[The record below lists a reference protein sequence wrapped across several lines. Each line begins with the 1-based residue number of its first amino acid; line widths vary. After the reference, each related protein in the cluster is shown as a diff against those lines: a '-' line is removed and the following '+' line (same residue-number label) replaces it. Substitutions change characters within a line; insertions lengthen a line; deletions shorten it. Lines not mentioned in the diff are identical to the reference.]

1 MVMPVDAIISDW
13 NGTIIKYRNERPI
26 LENVAIDVFK
36 ASIPFHPL
44 RMARIFKARIELESL
59 YRKWQ
64 QNSEVNSVPELFKIY
79 NKKIVNG
86 TPVSIIRS
94 SIDEYATQQYVQSAL
109 DHRILRSIKEC
120 HTSGKPT
127 GILSAGYKYG
137 IERILTVAGY
147 HKFFDFYEADS
158 LEEADGKAIKFRLD
172 IYNKKANQLLK
183 LLRERSIEA
192 TKVAYLGDSE
202 DDEGCFEI
210 VGYPVLALLAPEEL
224 KDIYAEK
231 YKAFVPEDETDL
243 VNYLKHT

>member
-1 MVMPVDAIISDW
+1 MPVDAVISDW
-13 NGTIIKYRNERPI
+13 NGTIIEYRNERPI
-26 LENVAIDVFK
+26 LENVAVDVFK

-64 QNSEVNSVPELFKIY
+64 QNSGVNSVPELFKIY
-79 NKKIVNG
+79 NMKIVNG
-86 TPVSIIRS
+86 TPVSIIRRS
-94 SIDEYATQQYVQSAL
+94 VDDYATRQHVQTAL
-109 DHRILRSIKEC
+109 DHRILRSIREC

-147 HKFFDFYEADS
+147 YKFFDFYEADI

-172 IYNKKANQLLK
+172 IYNRKANQLLK
-183 LLRERSIEA
+183 LLRDRGIDANS
-192 TKVAYLGDSE
+192 VAYLGDSE

-210 VGYPVLALLAPEEL
+210 VGHPVLALLAPDEL
-224 KDIYAEK
+224 KEIYAKK
-231 YKAFVPEDETDL
+231 YRAFVPKDEADL
-243 VNYLKHT
+243 VNYLQNA